1 VEAPEL
7 VRVCSVAQLENGE
20 RFVAESG
27 EHEILVLALGAEIF
41 AIGNICSHEEVWLD
55 DGDLHI
61 ETCEIE
67 CPMHEGR
74 FNLRTG
80 TATHEPAE
88 RPIPTYKV
96 VVDGDDVYVEVP
108 AA

>member
-1 VEAPEL
+1 MEDREL
-7 VRVCSVAQLENGE
+7 VRVCSVAQLQTGE

-27 EHEILVLALGAEIF
+27 EHEILVLAIGAEIF

-61 ETCEIE
+61 DTCEIE

-74 FNLRTG
+74 FDLRTG
-80 TATHEPAE
+80 AATHEPAE
-88 RPIPTYKV
+88 TPIPVYGV
-96 VVDGDDVYVEVP
+96 VIAGEDVYVEVP
-108 AA
+108 A